1 MMIEKIKN
9 LFKKEHD
16 PLSSDEKLQLIE
28 KSSKLVGPGVFYS
41 TLIVIA
47 SFLPVFLL
55 TGMEGK
61 LFSPLAWTKSF
72 ILIVDAFLAITLT
85 PVLISFLLKG
95 KLRPEN
101 KNPINRKLESI
112 YTPIL
117 VFCLKWRKTVLGIN
131 IVALLIGLVMFTRL
145 GSEFMPPLDEG
156 SVLFMPVTLPDVSN
170 SEVKRILQVQDKLI
184 KSIPEVDHVLGKA
197 GRANT
202 ATDNSPISMIETI
215 ILLKPQSEWREGKT
229 KNDIIT
235 EINNK
240 LQIPGVTNGFTQP
253 IINRINML
261 STGIRTD
268 VGIKVYGES
277 LDTINALSQKIK
289 KALEGTSGVKDLYA
303 EPITGGRY
311 IDIEAKREMLGRYGL
326 SIDDINAVV
335 EAAIGGMKLTTTI
348 EGRQRFSVNARY
360 AQEYRNS
367 IDALKKLQ
375 VQTMQ
380 YGPIPLE
387 TIAEVKIS
395 DGPPMIN
402 SENAMLRG
410 SVLFNVRDRDLG
422 STVKEAQKKLNSMMS
437 KMPKGY
443 YIEWSG
449 QWENQLRANKTLS
462 IILPIVVI
470 IIFLILYFT
479 YHSMKESLITMITVP
494 FALIG
499 GVFMVYFYGI
509 NLSVAVAVGFIAL
522 FGMAIETAMLMTI
535 YLNESMNKMV
545 EKYGNSSQTIT
556 EDILKQY
563 IVDGSAKRLRPKLMT
578 VSVSLFGLIPILWA
592 TGTGADVM
600 LPITVPLIGGT
611 ITSTIYVLLVT
622 PIVFEMVKLHE
633 LKTKG
638 KIELIDVKE

>member
-1 MMIEKIKN
+1 
-9 LFKKEHD
+9 
-16 PLSSDEKLQLIE
+16 
-28 KSSKLVGPGVFYS
+28 
-41 TLIVIA
+41 
-47 SFLPVFLL
+47 
-55 TGMEGK
+55 
-61 LFSPLAWTKSF
+61 
-72 ILIVDAFLAITLT
+72 
-85 PVLISFLLKG
+85 
-95 KLRPEN
+95 
-101 KNPINRKLESI
+101 
-112 YTPIL
+112 
-117 VFCLKWRKTVLGIN
+117 
-131 IVALLIGLVMFTRL
+131 
-145 GSEFMPPLDEG
+145 
-156 SVLFMPVTLPDVSN
+156 
-170 SEVKRILQVQDKLI
+170 
-184 KSIPEVDHVLGKA
+184 
-197 GRANT
+197 
-202 ATDNSPISMIETI
+202 
-215 ILLKPQSEWREGKT
+215 
-229 KNDIIT
+229 
-235 EINNK
+235 
-240 LQIPGVTNGFTQP
+240 
-253 IINRINML
+253 ML

-311 IDIEAKREMLGRYGL
+311 IDIEPKREILGRYGL

-387 TIAEVKIS
+387 TVAEVKIS

-462 IILPIVVI
+462 MILPIVVI

-479 YHSMKESLITMITVP
+479 YHSMKEALITMITVP

-499 GVFMVYFYGI
+499 GIFMVYFYGI

-545 EKYGNSSQTIT
+545 EKHGNSSQTIT

-563 IVDGSAKRLRPKLMT
+563 IIDGSAKRLRPKLMT

>member
-1 MMIEKIKN
+1 MRDKIKN

-61 LFSPLAWTKSF
+61 LFSPLAWTKSY

-95 KLRPEN
+95 KLRPER
-101 KNPINRKLESI
+101 KNPINKRLESI

-117 VFCLKWRKTVLGIN
+117 VFCMKWRKTVLGFN
-131 IVALLIGLVMFTRL
+131 VVALIIGILMFTRL

-326 SIDDINAVV
+326 SIDDINALV
-335 EAAIGGMKLTTTI
+335 EGAIGGMKLTTTI

-367 IDALKKLQ
+367 IEALKKLQ

-387 TIAEVKIS
+387 TVAEVKIS

-422 STVKEAQKKLNSMMS
+422 STVKEAQQKLNSMIS

-462 IILPIVVI
+462 MILPIVVI

-479 YHSMKESLITMITVP
+479 YHSMKEALITMITVP

-545 EKYGNSSQTIT
+545 EKHGNSSQTIT
-556 EDILKQY
+556 EEILKKY
-563 IVDGSAKRLRPKLMT
+563 IIDGSAKRLRPKLMT